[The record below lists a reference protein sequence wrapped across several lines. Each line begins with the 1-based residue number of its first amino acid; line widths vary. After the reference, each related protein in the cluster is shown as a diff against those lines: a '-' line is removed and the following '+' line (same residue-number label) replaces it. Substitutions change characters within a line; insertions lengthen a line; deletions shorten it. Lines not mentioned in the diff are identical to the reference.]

1 MKEMTSL
8 AEDMLLE
15 YMAKSKMLDKLYLRT
30 NALEDSLEALDDDI
44 EEAEETGLDEVVEAL
59 CEARNAIN
67 LQKLEL
73 KIKMHELGLWLA
85 KFEKIRQMTR

>member
-15 YMAKSKMLDKLYLRT
+15 YTTKSKAIEKLYFRTNELECIIDKLD
-30 NALEDSLEALDDDI
+30 EDI
-44 EEAEETGLDEVVEAL
+44 EEAEENGLDEVVEVL
-59 CEARNAIN
+59 CKTRNAIN
-67 LQKLEL
+67 LQRLEL

-85 KFEKIRQMTR
+85 KFELERQLER